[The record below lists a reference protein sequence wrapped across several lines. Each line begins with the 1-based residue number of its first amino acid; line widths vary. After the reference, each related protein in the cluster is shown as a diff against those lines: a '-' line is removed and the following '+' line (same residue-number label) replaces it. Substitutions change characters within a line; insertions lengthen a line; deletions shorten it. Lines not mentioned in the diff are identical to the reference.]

1 MRKMKTEQGWVIEA
15 DGSMAK
21 IRVGRHADC
30 SSCGACASAQNM
42 VIDALNRNESCG
54 GHFRTEYQ
62 DAGEAKRDDANY
74 AYVAA
79 WEHTSV
85 DADPVLHKEALV
97 YENIEMQVRSYK

>member
-1 MRKMKTEQGWVIEA
+1 MNIPGTLNEFNPEFDKAGRVADFIEL
-15 DGSMAK
+15 GEL
-21 IRVGRHADC
+21 
-30 SSCGACASAQNM
+30 M

-62 DAGEAKRDDANY
+62 DGGEAKRDDENY

-85 DADPVLHKEALV
+85 DADPIVHKEALV